1 MPKTLSFDMDDFRKG
16 LILLNDDSNTP
27 PATARTMDNILI
39 TDRGGIAPRPGTRM
53 LGPRSTATD
62 NGTGFAVFKKSYGD
76 IEIPMRSFGERIEIL
91 CPDTN
96 TWCLLKDGFT
106 NGQDFGF
113 AHNFVTTENEDYIY
127 YGNRYEPFQRWNGQL
142 AKTTAE
148 LIGGE
153 TTIPVTSTLRV
164 DIFESQ
170 AVAASPSSTTTKTY
184 VDPAVITFG
193 ADQWVGFAIYFTS
206 GANDGLVRKITGNAA
221 NEIDHEALPV
231 AASPGD
237 TFEIRV
243 LKYDLDINDTF
254 IYNGTEIQVTD
265 IPSATELTVASAH
278 AAPVDTPIFNV
289 PEEFPEAP
297 RGNRMSV
304 LKGRTWVGRV
314 RSALSRDAVGA
325 VKGWNVGSTIFGT
338 KLDDPTSFEFSSP
351 RVASEGIIAQIPYGG
366 TDITDVKANED
377 VIYVYKRNYIESFQM
392 NEVDDA
398 VNRQPLKVEAGSVN
412 KVIVGRDDHYFI
424 TLDKQFTSLGR
435 VATKDVTVQTQNIGL
450 PIKRLLDELEFDQV
464 NGVEFQNRILF
475 SCKSPNADEEN
486 DITIVWNKTTRS
498 FEGVWNIGA
507 HAFDTY
513 NDELYYLEAN
523 GPNVWKLFE
532 QAKTDFDDTEEL
544 PIASVWQS
552 NFFNLAPIKGN
563 YQAINSFAF
572 EGYISAEAEFSFS
585 LYKDFAT
592 VPSYTFTFGGLDDE
606 EFLVGST
613 LASFLGS
620 NPLGLQP
627 IGVVEEPDADGRRR
641 FTFMV
646 YIPFLYGQ
654 YFSVGFDSF
663 GLNQDWEI
671 IRASLG
677 VREMI
682 STIRPNIRDN

>member
-1 MPKTLSFDMDDFRKG
+1 MAKTLSFDMDDFRKG

-27 PATARTMDNILI
+27 PGSARTMENILI
-39 TDRGGIAPRPGTRM
+39 TDRGGIAPRPGVRM
-53 LGPRSTATD
+53 LGTRSPAVER
-62 NGTGFAVFKKSYGD
+62 GRGFAVFKKSYGD
-76 IEIPMRSFGERIEIL
+76 MEIPIRAHGTIL
-91 CPDTN
+91 EAYTPSAD
-96 TWCLLKDGFT
+96 WFQLKDGFT
-106 NGQDFGF
+106 NDKEFGF
-113 AHNFVTTENEDYIY
+113 AHNFVTTENEDYLY
-127 YGNRYEPFQRWNGQL
+127 YSNRYEPFQRWNGQL
-142 AKTTAE
+142 AYIQGALT
-148 LIGGE
+148 GGE
-153 TTIPVTSTLRV
+153 TTITVDTTLRP
-164 DIFESQ
+164 DIFSAATATAAGGTQLTQ
-170 AVAASPSSTTTKTY
+170 ADETWGT
-184 VDPAVITFG
+184 
-193 ADQWVGFAIYFTS
+193 DQWVGMWVLMTS
-206 GANDGLVRKITGNAA
+206 GALAGEISKITSNNANQINFGA
-221 NEIDHEALPV
+221 FGGG
-231 AASPGD
+231 SPSIGD
-237 TFEIRV
+237 TFEIREA
-243 LKYDLDINDTF
+243 LFDIADNAEFT
-254 IYNGTEIQVTD
+254 YNGTNITVTA
-265 IPSATELTVASAH
+265 IPTSTTLTVGSAH
-278 AAPVDTPIFNV
+278 AAPDGTPIFNA
-289 PEEFPEAP
+289 PQEYPEAP

-304 LKGRTWVGRV
+304 LKGRTWVGKV
-314 RSALSRDAVGA
+314 RSALSRGSGGA
-325 VKGWNVGSTIFGT
+325 LQGWNVGSTIFGT
-338 KLDDPTSFEFSSP
+338 KLDDPTSFEFSAP

-392 NEVDDA
+392 NEVDDG

-412 KVIVGRDDHYFI
+412 RVIVGRDDHYFI

-450 PIKRLLDELEFDQV
+450 PIKRLLDELNFDQV
-464 NGVEFQNRILF
+464 NGVEYQNRILF
-475 SCKSPNADEEN
+475 SCRSGIASENN

-507 HAFDTY
+507 QQFDTY
-513 NDELYYLEAN
+513 NDDLYYQEAS

-532 QAKTDFDDTEEL
+532 EAKTDFSDTDEL

-592 VPSYTFTFGGLDDE
+592 LPSYTFTFGGLSDE

-654 YFSVGFDSF
+654 YFSIGFDSF
-663 GLNQDWEI
+663 GLNQNWEI

-682 STIRPNIRDN
+682 STIRPNIRRSN